1 MPNACS
7 PMYKNTNTAPIK
19 PDAKPIGTP
28 IEISNNNPTISI
40 IESDPISIL
49 FQFF

>member
-7 PMYKNTNTAPIK
+7 TMYKNTSTAHIK

-49 FQFF
+49 F